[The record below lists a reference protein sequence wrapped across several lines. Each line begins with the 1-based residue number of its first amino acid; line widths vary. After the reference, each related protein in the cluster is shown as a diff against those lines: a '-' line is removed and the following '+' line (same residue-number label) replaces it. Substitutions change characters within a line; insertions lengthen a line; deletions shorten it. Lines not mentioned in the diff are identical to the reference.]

1 MKLKLAYV
9 THYSYPSISAAL
21 GVRLS
26 QLAEKLVSWNH
37 GAFKSQRQNS
47 KEASKFLIGRWF
59 VFPVHWLCGSG
70 AKNLDLE
77 ML

>member
-37 GAFKSQRQNS
+37 GAFTSPQVSFLN
-47 KEASKFLIGRWF
+47 EAKDGLKIT
-59 VFPVHWLCGSG
+59 VT
-70 AKNLDLE
+70 K
-77 ML
+77 